1 LEDVVARALGDLVG
15 RFGGPL
21 SFRFLIQPTVSALIG
36 IIAGVRD
43 AQAGRPAYFFS
54 IFTDTIHRAERLREC
69 WGAVWKVF
77 LVATILDIV
86 YEILVFKTVYP
97 GETLIVATVLTVIPY
112 VLVRGPTNRITR
124 LGLRER

>member
-1 LEDVVARALGDLVG
+1 
-15 RFGGPL
+15 
-21 SFRFLIQPTVSALIG
+21 LIQPTVSALIG